1 MMNDSLSAALEA
13 DVVSSQAVAVRGARK
28 KFLAMA
34 STYALGV
41 FNDNF
46 FKQAACLMA
55 LAEGRG
61 KFQGYA
67 SALFTVPFILFA
79 APAGWLSDRFSKRNV
94 VIACKGLEVLAM
106 LCGALGIVTG
116 NYSLILVMVALMG
129 VHSTLFSPAL
139 NGSIPELYPEAYV
152 LRANSLLK
160 MATTAAIL
168 LGLFAAGAALG
179 QPGSA
184 APGVPLGRAIV
195 GVSVLGVAGLG
206 LLASFAIPRRPAAAP
221 GSPFPWW
228 GPLDTLRVLNQARA
242 DRLLTVVIL
251 ADGVVWLVATLQVLA
266 INRIGM
272 NQLHLGEKATSS
284 LVVAEL
290 CGVAVGGGLCSL
302 LAQGER
308 WYRVLAPAGAL
319 LTAAAL
325 AVASLPLLGVAEPTH
340 VLYLALFVAGAAGG
354 LLLVP
359 LESFIQSRPAAE
371 RKGQTIAAAN
381 FTAFIGILLAG
392 LGSVALERLP
402 LATSSFALIA
412 AVTLALTLWLM
423 SVLRRD
429 EVTRA

>member
-1 MMNDSLSAALEA
+1 
-13 DVVSSQAVAVRGARK
+13 
-28 KFLAMA
+28 
-34 STYALGV
+34 
-41 FNDNF
+41 
-46 FKQAACLMA
+46 
-55 LAEGRG
+55 
-61 KFQGYA
+61 
-67 SALFTVPFILFA
+67 
-79 APAGWLSDRFSKRNV
+79 
-94 VIACKGLEVLAM
+94 
-106 LCGALGIVTG
+106 
-116 NYSLILVMVALMG
+116 
-129 VHSTLFSPAL
+129 
-139 NGSIPELYPEAYV
+139 
-152 LRANSLLK
+152 
-160 MATTAAIL
+160 
-168 LGLFAAGAALG
+168 
-179 QPGSA
+179 
-184 APGVPLGRAIV
+184 
-195 GVSVLGVAGLG
+195 
-206 LLASFAIPRRPAAAP
+206 
-221 GSPFPWW
+221 
-228 GPLDTLRVLNQARA
+228 VLNQARA

-272 NQLHLGEKATSS
+272 NQLHLGEMATSS

-412 AVTLALTLWLM
+412 AVTFALTLWLM